1 MGNCFAKRDNLV
13 QETEAQH
20 LLSRVQRVRVR
31 IPIEEYKELVS
42 QADGAEMGQLIL
54 QECLKG
60 KYQARVLGNSD
71 NKDEGSQ
78 MVKGLETI
86 KEN

>member
-1 MGNCFAKRDNLV
+1 M

-20 LLSRVQRVRVR
+20 LFSRVQRVRVR

-42 QADGAEMGQLIL
+42 QADGAELGQLIL

>member
-1 MGNCFAKRDNLV
+1 M

>member
-1 MGNCFAKRDNLV
+1 M

-42 QADGAEMGQLIL
+42 QADGAELGQLIL